1 MVTVEPVHA
10 DIVVVDWDVV
20 IVAASMQ
27 KGTELVQGIFSLEFK
42 INIIKEEITATK
54 KMNIL
59 DLCYVAVGNCWYLEM
74 NILELVLRV
83 FQ

>member
-20 IVAASMQ
+20 TVTASMQ

-42 INIIKEEITATK
+42 INIIKEEVTATK
-54 KMNIL
+54 KI
-59 DLCYVAVGNCWYLEM
+59 
-74 NILELVLRV
+74 NILEVCLPSSRKLLVFRNEYT
-83 FQ
+83 

>member
-42 INIIKEEITATK
+42 INIIKEEVTATK

-59 DLCYVAVGNCWYLEM
+59 EVCLRSSRKL
-74 NILELVLRV
+74 LVFRNEYT
-83 FQ
+83 